1 MGARELNLKPQDVLF
16 EEGDQSKNLYFVK
29 QGMIRIFK
37 RKAEGNIEIDTVRA
51 GQILGELAFFDD
63 QPRSA
68 SCEALTSVTVIEI
81 SKTAL
86 DDAMAKLPE
95 WFVSLTK
102 TITSRLRTANNRI
115 RLLESLSTEY
125 ETDKH
130 GNRSREY
137 VFVNTAELLRFCTA
151 ALTVA
156 ARYGKPLGADSAQ
169 FEFSV
174 GMLERFAGI
183 LQVPAS
189 KIISLIELFKKV
201 EIFKDDLVLTDIKF
215 LDQMI
220 QFLNEQNILEPSK
233 KRTLSELGFQA
244 LSALVKARPGAVPVN
259 DKSQKVNMAAPLRA
273 AKLQPSAL
281 QELYDHHFVASIMIV
296 SSEEIWAEYEPIKNT
311 FDYRTFWLLN
321 ELGKLNEQKRQK

>member
-1 MGARELNLKPQDVLF
+1 MGARELQLKPQDVLF

-29 QGMIRIFK
+29 QGMVRIFK

-68 SCEALTSVTVIEI
+68 SAEALTTCTVVEI
-81 SKTAL
+81 SKSAL
-86 DDAMAKLPE
+86 DDAMGKLPE
-95 WFVSLTK
+95 WFVTLTK

-130 GNRSREY
+130 GNRSKEY

-151 ALTVA
+151 VLTVA
-156 ARYGKPLGADSAQ
+156 SRYGKNDSTDGV
-169 FEFSV
+169 EFNI
-174 GMLERFAGI
+174 GMLERFATPI

-189 KIISLIELFKKV
+189 KVISLVEVFKSV
-201 EIFKDDLVLTDIKF
+201 EILKGDLILTDIKF
-215 LDQMI
+215 MDQLI
-220 QFLNEQNILEPSK
+220 AFLNDQNLLEPSK
-233 KRTLSELGFQA
+233 KRTLTEIGFQA
-244 LSALVKARPGAVPVN
+244 LATLVKARAAAVPVN
-259 DKSQKVNMAAPLRA
+259 DKAQKVNMAAPLRA
-273 AKLQPSAL
+273 AKLQPSSL
-281 QELYDHHFVASIMIV
+281 QELYDHHFVNTITVV
-296 SSEEIWAEYEPIKNT
+296 SSEEIWVEFDPIKNT

-321 ELGKLNEQKRQK
+321 AIGKLNEQKRQK